1 MCSVYCTA
9 SCSKEVLNC
18 MTLYSFL
25 IKNVCFDI
33 FLLFK
38 FSVLF
43 VYKSTWLEI
52 SEREASNYLIVQLLA
67 FKRAH

>member
-1 MCSVYCTA
+1 
-9 SCSKEVLNC
+9 

-52 SEREASNYLIVQLLA
+52 SEREASNYLIVQLLS